1 MGQGSFLTFQSSLF
15 LVLPLL
21 PEHSAQ
27 ASYPR
32 ACAVQNRVQHLLGA
46 RTSQG
51 HWRTMCSTAPKG

>member
-1 MGQGSFLTFQSSLF
+1 MEQGSFLTFQLSLF

-21 PEHSAQ
+21 PVNSAQ

-32 ACAVQNRVQHLLGA
+32 VCAVQNRVQHLLGA